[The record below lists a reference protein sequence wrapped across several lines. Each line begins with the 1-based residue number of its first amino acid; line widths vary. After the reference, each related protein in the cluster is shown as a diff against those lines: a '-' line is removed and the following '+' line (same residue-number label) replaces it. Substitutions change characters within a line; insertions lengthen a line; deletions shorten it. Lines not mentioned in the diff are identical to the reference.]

1 MKTLIDLKQ
10 RQQALNINE
19 SFIVQAPAGSG
30 KTELLVQ
37 RSIKCLLNVDM
48 PTQVLILT
56 FTKKAAKEINERLKS
71 YIIDLDKRNIR
82 QPETQRLLTLL
93 DKHIR
98 LKKWAVQSDATF
110 DICKTFDSFTHQLAD
125 LSINLVTHTDLL
137 YEKIIDEIFYGN
149 DYELISNDLHP
160 VLTFINYDYEKLQN
174 LLIDL
179 IKKRD
184 QWLSPL
190 LDVRQSPQQIYNNF
204 YQFLIDMI
212 LNHDK
217 NTNQFSNLINLA
229 NKVLGINHSSL
240 KNWSLHD
247 WQILIEAFLTK
258 KGTWRKRYTN
268 NTIDKELK
276 SRINELLSIQD
287 ERIAELIFYL
297 NGLSN
302 EMPKKNILILE
313 YLQTLLPKICAIL
326 DIHMQALK
334 QCDFTYLT
342 VKAIEQLRSDQ
353 LSQSNQYAMQ
363 IRHLL
368 IDEFQDTSNLQA
380 ILIESLIMIWESE
393 NQHSLFIV
401 GDPMQSIY
409 KFRQADVRL
418 FKKVQSE
425 GIGYIKPIAL
435 ALSTNF
441 RSSSTLINHFNDTFK
456 YVFPDIDDL
465 PLGGIAYHSSTA
477 AHEQPGQIVWWDDNE
492 IDSILNYV
500 QQVPENETVAI
511 LARSRSHL
519 LPIYQ
524 SLPSGVNTPGLF
536 FLYEYTWIQE
546 IAAITL
552 AIYQP
557 DDIASLGIQRLTIL
571 KKSWTNIIN
580 QDFLEVEE
588 MLHKHIEEAKNNT
601 NHIYASHLLM
611 PILEAFLPNHYH
623 HPITQFFLKQI
634 DIMQD
639 ESVCI
644 NRKNIHFLLT
654 NLRPEV
660 SQVEP
665 SNIHLMTI
673 HQSKGLEFDHVII
686 PSIHSRAMHDPDQL
700 IHWFQ
705 YDPHKPMMIG
715 NIQDKSDNID
725 LINNVLRSL
734 NQKSNFY
741 EMQRLLYVA
750 ATRAKTNLIYVGK
763 SDKNNLSFAKF
774 LKQANVTPITPTI
787 NNCTLGFQSDN
798 NISSL
803 IDVVRPINEIS
814 KKTLAIQVYSDKGDF
829 GSAIHHILET
839 FISLKIT
846 LKKALVNQPLLKLC
860 HHYNKHF
867 SSSAF
872 TDLFIKLSKSP
883 YATWLFEQCEQ
894 QWYEL
899 TLNGP
904 NQTIIRIDYIFIKN
918 NKLYLIDFKT
928 NTNDVSTFIDQLSIY
943 EDALV
948 HYLNKPLEK
957 TLIYNPLED
966 VIYDKCGKRVHLEMI
981 M

>member
-1 MKTLIDLKQ
+1 MNTLIDLKQ
-10 RQQALNINE
+10 RQQALNISQ

-71 YIIDLDKRNIR
+71 YIIELDKRSDR
-82 QPETQRLLTLL
+82 QSETQRLLLLL
-93 DKHIR
+93 DKHIL
-98 LKKWAVQSDATF
+98 LKKWDIQSDITF
-110 DICKTFDSFTHQLAD
+110 DICKTFDSFTYQLAD
-125 LSINLVTHTDLL
+125 LSINLVTHTELL
-137 YEKIIDEIFYGN
+137 YEKIIDDIFYGD
-149 DYELISNDLHP
+149 DYQLIRNDLHP
-160 VLTFINYDYEKLQN
+160 VLTYINYDYEKLQN
-174 LLIDL
+174 LLINL

-190 LDVRQSPQQIYNNF
+190 LDVRQTPQQIYNDF

-212 LNHDK
+212 IDYYHHNHD
-217 NTNQFSNLINLA
+217 FSCLIHLA
-229 NKVLGINHSSL
+229 NEVLGINRASL
-240 KNWSLHD
+240 KNWSLND

-268 NTIDKELK
+268 KLINKELK
-276 SRINELLSIQD
+276 SSINELLSVQND
-287 ERIAELIFYL
+287 HIAELVFYL
-297 NGLSN
+297 NGLSDQ
-302 EMPKKNILILE
+302 MPKKNILILDH
-313 YLQTLLPKICAIL
+313 LQSLLPKICAIL
-326 DIHMQALK
+326 DVHMQAIK

-342 VKAIEQLRSDQ
+342 IKAIEQLRSDQ

-363 IRHLL
+363 IKHLL
-368 IDEFQDTSNLQA
+368 IDEFQDTSHLQA
-380 ILIESLIMIWESE
+380 VLIESLIMLWQAE

-425 GIGYIKPIAL
+425 GISFIKPIAL
-435 ALSTNF
+435 SLSSNF
-441 RSSSTLINHFNDTFK
+441 RSSSTLIDHFNNTFK
-456 YVFPDIDDL
+456 YIFPQKDDL
-465 PLGGIAYHSSTA
+465 PLGGIAYHLSTA
-477 AHEQPGQIVWWDDNE
+477 VHEHKGKVVWWDDAEAN
-492 IDSILNYV
+492 SIINYV
-500 QQVPENETVAI
+500 QQVPLNETVAI

-524 SLPSGVNTPGLF
+524 GLPSTVNTPGLF
-536 FLYEYTWIQE
+536 FLYEYAWIQE
-546 IAAITL
+546 IAAITI

-557 DDIASLGIQRLTIL
+557 DDIARLGIQRLSIL
-571 KKSWTNIIN
+571 KKSWTDIIN
-580 QDFLEVEE
+580 HDISRIEE
-588 MLHKHIEEAKNNT
+588 ILHKQIEYAQNNIDHT
-601 NHIYASHLLM
+601 YASQLLM
-611 PILEAFLPNHYH
+611 PIIESFLPNHYH
-623 HPITQFFLKQI
+623 HPITQFFLNQI
-634 DIMQD
+634 DIMQN
-639 ESVCI
+639 ESVYI

-654 NLRPEV
+654 NIRPDV
-660 SQVEP
+660 SQVES

-705 YDPHKPMMIG
+705 YDPQKPMMIG
-715 NIQDKSDNID
+715 NIQDKSDHID
-725 LINNVLRSL
+725 MINNVLRSL

-774 LKQANVTPITPTI
+774 LKKTNINPIIPTTI
-787 NNCTLGFQSDN
+787 NDPIYFKSECNAQP
-798 NISSL
+798 L
-803 IDVVRPINEIS
+803 IDVVRPINEEP
-814 KKTLAIQVYSDKGDF
+814 KNTFEIQADTKNGSF
-829 GSAIHHILET
+829 GSAIHHVLEA
-839 FISLKIT
+839 FISLNIT
-846 LKKALVNQPLLKLC
+846 LKNALINQSLLKLC
-860 HHYNKHF
+860 NHYNNYF
-867 SSSAF
+867 ASTAF
-872 TDLFIKLSKSP
+872 TKLFIKLSESDL
-883 YATWLFEQCEQ
+883 ASWLFEHCEQ

-904 NQTIIRIDYIFIKN
+904 NQTIIRIDYMFIKN

-928 NTNDVSTFIDQLSIY
+928 NTKDFTNFEDQLSIY
-943 EDALV
+943 HDAV
-948 HYLNKPLEK
+948 VNFLNKNLEK

-966 VIYDKCGKRVHLEMI
+966 IIYDKCGKQVHLEMI